1 MAVSI
6 GRKISVLAAVIA
18 GALALVVPAAPAS
31 AQAAPR
37 AQATPIVGGPTAD
50 CPPGSPGAVVAVT
63 QTINGVT
70 VYGPAGGQ
78 CTPLNATSSGE
89 YTLTTLGV
97 PSPQLRFNAACA
109 NTGGEVITNGF
120 VDVPAGTSIAGGA
133 PVAATTPVTATNVP
147 VVFPGGRTAIVNQ
160 VIVNPDGSVTRNAIA
175 FTDGPI
181 VGQVICGRSVYPL
194 AVETAGGASPA
205 PLAPLTSSGDDGGVS
220 TTVLLAGAFALA
232 VAAQLVIGRRVWRR
246 KGDAT
251 G

>member
-1 MAVSI
+1 MVSI
-6 GRKISVLAAVIA
+6 GRRISVLAGVIA
-18 GALALVVPAAPAS
+18 GALALVVPASPAS
-31 AQAAPR
+31 AQAAAE
-37 AQATPIVGGPTAD
+37 AQATPIVGGPVAA

-89 YTLTTLGV
+89 YSIAGV
-97 PSPQLRFNAACA
+97 PSTPLRFNAACA
-109 NTGGEVITNGF
+109 NTGGQVITNGF

-133 PVAATTPVTATNVP
+133 PVAATTTVTGTNVP
-147 VVFPGGRTAIVNQ
+147 VVFPGGRTAILNQ
-160 VIVNPDGSVTRNAIA
+160 VINNADGSVTRNAIVFA
-175 FTDGPI
+175 GGPI
-181 VGQVICGRSVYPL
+181 VGQVICGRSAYPL
-194 AVETAGGASPA
+194 AVETAAGASPA
-205 PLAPLTSSGDDGGVS
+205 PLAPLSSSSDDGGVS
-220 TTVLLAGAFALA
+220 TTLLLAGAFALA